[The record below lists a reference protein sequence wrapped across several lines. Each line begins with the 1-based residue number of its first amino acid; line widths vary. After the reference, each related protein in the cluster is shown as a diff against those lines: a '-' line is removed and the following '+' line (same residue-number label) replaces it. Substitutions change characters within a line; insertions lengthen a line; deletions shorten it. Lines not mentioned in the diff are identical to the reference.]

1 MFGSVTANELLIDKG
16 KPEIDKGKPNKCL
29 KKTIE
34 IGVAIIRKTIQKPE
48 FGKASCETQ
57 KHRPE
62 VFYMGGV
69 TLKKYFIKKSLR
81 HKCFPVNL
89 RDF

>member
-1 MFGSVTANELLIDKG
+1 MSQ
-16 KPEIDKGKPNKCL
+16 
-29 KKTIE
+29 KTIG